1 MMYPFRRFKVLPH
14 ERGLLFRE
22 GELIAVMKPGVRW
35 MLDPLF
41 QVRLDVV
48 STRAPWLA
56 HPDLDLIVRSGLLGS
71 DAIVLDLVDTER
83 ALVWIDGRF
92 DRALT
97 PGRYAIW
104 TVDAAVR
111 VEIVSTRDLQLVHS
125 DLAAIL
131 AARGSSAMLDTVVVE
146 AGHEAVVFRD
156 GAHAATLGAGTYA
169 FWKDAARVRAVDV
182 DLKEQ
187 VIDIGGQEIMT
198 ADKVTLRLN
207 ALVTFRIVDPLK
219 SVMETDGAVQAL
231 YRASQLALREIVGA
245 RELDALLVSRE
256 ALGRELE
263 ELTRVRAAALGITVA
278 SAGIRDVILPGD
290 MKELMNRVTE
300 ARKAAEAA
308 LITRREET
316 AAMRMQANTAKI
328 LESSPT
334 LMKLRELEV
343 LEKVADKANLTVVLG
358 DGGGLSDRVVKLL

>member
-1 MMYPFRRFKVLPH
+1 MFRRFKVRPH

-22 GELIAVMKPGVRW
+22 GDFVAVLRPGVRW
-35 MLDPLF
+35 MFDPLLKL
-41 QVRLDVV
+41 RLDVV
-48 STRAPWLA
+48 STREPWLHHA
-56 HPDLDLIVRSGLLGS
+56 DLDLIVRSGLVGS
-71 DAIVLDLVDTER
+71 EAIVLDLVDTER
-83 ALVWIDGRF
+83 ALVWIDNRF
-92 DRALT
+92 DRTLT

-104 TVDAAVR
+104 TIDAAVR
-111 VEIVSTRDLQLVHS
+111 VEIVSTRDVQLVHS
-125 DLAAIL
+125 DLPAIL
-131 AARGSSAMLDTVVVE
+131 GARGSAAVLDKVVVE

-156 GAHAATLGAGTYA
+156 GAHVATLGAGTYS
-169 FWKDAARVRAVDV
+169 FWRDVARIRAVDV

-187 VIDIGGQEIMT
+187 SLDIAGQEIMT

-219 SVMETDGAVQAL
+219 SVMETDGVVQAL

-245 RELDALLVSRE
+245 KELDALLTSRD

-263 ELTRVRAAALGITVA
+263 ELTRVRAAALGIEVA
-278 SAGIRDVILPGD
+278 SAGVRDVILPGD
-290 MKELMNRVTE
+290 MKELLNRVTE

-358 DGGGLSDRVVKLL
+358 DSGGLSDRVVKLL

>member
-1 MMYPFRRFKVLPH
+1 MFRRFKIRPH

-22 GELIAVMKPGVRW
+22 GDFVAVLRPGVRW
-35 MLDPLF
+35 MFDPTLKL
-41 QVRLDVV
+41 RLDVV
-48 STRAPWLA
+48 STRDPWLRHA
-56 HPDLDLIVRSGLLGS
+56 DLDLIVRSGLLGGE
-71 DAIVLDLVDTER
+71 AIVIDLADTER
-83 ALVWIDGRF
+83 ALVWIDNRF
-92 DRALT
+92 EYTLT
-97 PGRYAIW
+97 PGRFAIW

-111 VEIVSTRDLQLVHS
+111 VEVVSTRDVQLVHG
-125 DLAAIL
+125 DLPAIL
-131 AARGSSAMLDTVVVE
+131 AARNAAAVLDKVVVE
-146 AGHEAVVFRD
+146 AGHEAVIFRD
-156 GAHAATLGAGTYA
+156 GAHVATLGAGTYA
-169 FWKDAARVRAVDV
+169 FWRDAARIRAVDV

-187 VIDIGGQEIMT
+187 AIDIAGQDIMT

-219 SVMETDGAVQAL
+219 SVMETDGVVQAL
-231 YRASQLALREIVGA
+231 YRASQLALREVVGA
-245 RELDALLVSRE
+245 KELDALLTSRE
-256 ALGRELE
+256 SLGRELE
-263 ELTRVRAAALGITVA
+263 ELTRARAAALGVA
-278 SAGIRDVILPGD
+278 VMSAGVRDVILPGD
-290 MKELMNRVTE
+290 MKELLNRVTE

-358 DGGGLSDRVVKLL
+358 DSGGLSDRVVKLL

>member
-1 MMYPFRRFKVLPH
+1 MFRRFKVRPH
-14 ERGLLFRE
+14 ERGLLFHE
-22 GELIAVMKPGVRW
+22 GDFVAVLRPGVRW
-35 MLDPLF
+35 VFDPLRKL
-41 QVRLDVV
+41 RLDVV
-48 STRAPWLA
+48 STRAPWLQHA
-56 HPDLDLIVRSGLLGS
+56 DLDLIVRSGLLGS
-71 DAIVLDLVDTER
+71 EAIVVDLVDAER
-83 ALVWIDGRF
+83 ALVWIDNRF
-92 DRALT
+92 DRVLT

-111 VEIVSTRDLQLVHS
+111 VEVVSTYDVRLVHS
-125 DLAAIL
+125 DLPSIL
-131 AARGSSAMLDTVVVE
+131 AARNAAAVLDKVVVE
-146 AGHEAVVFRD
+146 AGHEAVIFRD
-156 GAHAATLGAGTYA
+156 GAHVTTLGAGTYA
-169 FWKDAARVRAVDV
+169 FWRDAARIRAVDV

-187 VIDIGGQEIMT
+187 AIDISGQDIMT

-219 SVMETDGAVQAL
+219 SVMETDGVVQAL
-231 YRASQLALREIVGA
+231 YRAAQLALREVVGA
-245 RELDALLVSRE
+245 KELDALLTSRE
-256 ALGRELE
+256 SLGRELE
-263 ELTRVRAAALGITVA
+263 ELTRVRAAALGVEVT
-278 SAGIRDVILPGD
+278 SAGVRDVILPGD
-290 MKELMNRVTE
+290 MKELLNRVTE

-358 DGGGLSDRVVKLL
+358 DGAGLSDRVVKLL